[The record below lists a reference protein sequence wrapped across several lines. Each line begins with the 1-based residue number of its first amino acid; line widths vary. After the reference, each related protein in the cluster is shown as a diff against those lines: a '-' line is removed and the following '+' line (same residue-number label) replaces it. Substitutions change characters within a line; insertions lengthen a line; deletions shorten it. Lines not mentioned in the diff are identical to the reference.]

1 MPSTA
6 LGSARHEG
14 SCAEP
19 VGGRRAPGRSL
30 PQGRP
35 GGAKPTAWGLFFIFT
50 RIGLTSFGG
59 GLSGWLLR
67 EFVQDRGWMDEE
79 AFLNGLAVSQALP
92 GVNVTNMAIWIGFHL
107 VGARGAAAGL
117 AGIIL
122 PPAMLAVLLGVVF
135 ALLSGHPLV
144 HVWLD
149 GAAAAAI
156 GLSLSM
162 TIRAVRRVR
171 RRVLPLVLMAL
182 VFVMIIVLHQ
192 SLVWVVAVLAP
203 ISVALEYLRLRTA
216 RSKA

>member
-1 MPSTA
+1 MQSTA
-6 LGSARHEG
+6 LDNAR
-14 SCAEP
+14 P
-19 VGGRRAPGRSL
+19 
-30 PQGRP
+30 
-35 GGAKPTAWGLFFIFT
+35 PTAWGLFLIFS

-67 EFVQDRGWMDEE
+67 EFVQDRHWMQEE

-107 VGARGAAAGL
+107 VGPRGAAAAL

-122 PPAMLAVLLGVVF
+122 PPAVLAVLLSVAF
-135 ALLSGHPLV
+135 ALLSGYPLV
-144 HVWLD
+144 HIWLD

-162 TIRAVRRVR
+162 AIRAVRRVR
-171 RRVLPLVLMAL
+171 RQVLPLFLVAL

-192 SLVWVVAVLAP
+192 SLVWVVVAVAP
-203 ISVALEYLRLRTA
+203 VSVALEYARLRMA
-216 RSKA
+216 RKRA